1 MSFLLLC
8 FIGLIMLFLQ
18 GSNAYTAFRQQKI
31 FSRLQQ
37 KQPSIRG
44 IKARFGYF
52 IDCDDSQLNSNN
64 LERLERLLPNAYFCN
79 HSQFSEDFAC
89 WVVPRIGTISPWSSK
104 ATDIANNC
112 KIPVNRIERGIYYI
126 VQGILL
132 TDTKNI
138 QVIVSEL
145 YDPLVESI
153 LFSFDDLASLFKN
166 SSFKTFNLINL
177 LEKKEVALKEAN
189 QNFGLALSD
198 DDINYLLNAFQK
210 LNRNPTDVELMMF
223 AQVNSEHCR
232 HKIFN
237 AEWTINK
244 QRKDESLFS
253 MIRYTHKTHPDQVM
267 VAYRDNA
274 AIIKGSMTDHFAIN
288 PINNL
293 YRMQKE
299 FIHTVLKVE
308 THNHPT
314 AISPFSGAAT
324 GSGGEIR
331 DEAATGR
338 GAQSQVGLTGFS
350 VSHLNIPGFSQPWEI
365 ERSKPKS
372 LASPLDIILQGPI
385 GAASFNNEFG
395 RPNVCGYFRTLE
407 YGQRGYYKPI
417 MISGGIGHI
426 RHSQIEKESFNEGAL
441 LIVIGGPAMVIGLGG
456 GSASSRISGESTEAL
471 DFASVQRS
479 NPEMQRR
486 TQEVINVCTSLGKN
500 NPILSIHDVGAGGLS
515 NALSELVH
523 ATECGGEFELRD
535 IPNAELGMTP
545 LEIWCNEA
553 QERFVLAIK
562 AELLEVFRDIA
573 RRERCPFA
581 VVGRATQNKRL
592 IVNDGYF
599 NNQPIDLPLSLLFKD
614 TPPLQCAD
622 KRLKSL
628 FRLAEENNVTSPE
641 VDLSSSLLS
650 YDRMVKKNHELM
662 EVCGVA
668 VSGGMQDFDVES
680 TDLNWSEVVKRIL
693 RYPCVADKSFL
704 ITISDRTVGGI
715 VIRDQ
720 MVGPWQVPV
729 ADVAITTYSFTGFQ
743 GQALAIGER
752 APIAIIH
759 PAASA
764 RMAIG
769 EAITNIAA
777 GFIKTL
783 SHLVLSANWMA
794 AADTLGEGVGL
805 YEAVQTIAKELC
817 PALGI
822 CIPVGKDSLSMRTTW
837 KDKGQ
842 RKTAISPLSLIIT
855 AMAPVID
862 VRNTLTP
869 QLQIEVGKTKLLLI
883 DLGGGANSL
892 GGSCLAQTYNLLGQQ
907 PPDVDDPVLLRHFF
921 EAIQLLNRKKLLL
934 AYHDR
939 SDGGLFVT
947 ICEMAFSGRTGV
959 TIKLDSLGTHPIA
972 SVFTEE
978 LGAVIQVKEEN
989 VEEIL
994 TTLEKSSLK
1003 AYTHIIG
1010 ELNDSDEIVVN
1021 FQKKT
1026 LYQETRTTLQRWW
1039 SETSY
1044 HLQAIRD
1051 NPDCA
1056 KQQFNYLLDK
1066 KNLGLT
1072 AIATFDIEEDIVLPY
1087 LNKGKLPRVAILR
1100 EQGINGHRE
1109 MAAAFYLA
1117 GFESVDVHMSDL
1129 LNGEVNLMDFEGLAA
1144 CGGFSFGDVLGAGRG
1159 WAQSILMQ
1167 SKIRDEFTSFF
1178 HNPNRF
1184 ALGICNGCQLF
1195 SHLKSLIPGAQHW
1208 PTFKRN
1214 TSEQF
1219 EARLALV
1226 GIPKSPSIFFKDMAG
1241 SQLPIAVAHGEGRA
1255 VFQKGGEKFIENNKL
1270 IALRYVDYNGQP
1282 TEIYSANPN
1291 GSPAGITGLTIPDG
1305 RITILMPHPERVF
1318 RTVQLSWH
1326 PKEWNEMSPWMRMFR
1341 NARVWIN

>member
-1 MSFLLLC
+1 
-8 FIGLIMLFLQ
+8 MLFLQ
-18 GSNAYTAFRQQKI
+18 GVNAYTEFHQQQI
-31 FSRLQQ
+31 FSRLRK
-37 KQPSIRG
+37 KQPGIRA
-44 IKARFGYF
+44 IKAKFGYF
-52 IDCDDSQLNSNN
+52 VDCDDNRLNSND
-64 LERLERLLPNAYFCN
+64 LERLERLLPNAYFCH
-79 HSQFSEDFAC
+79 HSKSSEDFAC
-89 WVVPRIGTISPWSSK
+89 WVVPRIGTISSWSSK

-112 KIPVNRIERGIYYI
+112 RIPVNRIERGIYY
-126 VQGILL
+126 VMQGISLS
-132 TDTKNI
+132 DEQSI
-138 QVIVSEL
+138 QAIILEL

-153 LFSFDDLASLFKN
+153 LFSADDLALLFKH
-166 SSFKTFNLINL
+166 SSFKTFNSIDL
-177 LEKKEVALKEAN
+177 LKKEEALKEAN
-189 QNFGLALSD
+189 QNFGLALSN
-198 DDINYLLNAFQK
+198 DDINYLLSAFKK

-237 AEWTINK
+237 AEWTIDR

-253 MIRYTHKTHPDQVM
+253 MIRYTHKIHPDQVM

-274 AIIKGSMTDHFAIN
+274 AVIKGSMTDHFAIN
-288 PINNL
+288 PANNF
-293 YRMQKE
+293 YEIQKE
-299 FIHTVLKVE
+299 YIHTVLKVE

-350 VSHLNIPGFSQPWEI
+350 VSHLKIPGFLQPWEI
-365 ERSKPKS
+365 EKSKPKL
-372 LASPLDIILQGPI
+372 LASALDIMLQGPI

-407 YGQRGYYKPI
+407 YGQRGYHKPI
-417 MISGGIGHI
+417 MIAGGIGHI
-426 RHSQIEKESFNEGAL
+426 RHSQIEKESFDEGTL
-441 LIVIGGPAMVIGLGG
+441 LIIMGGPAMAIGLGG
-456 GSASSRISGESTEAL
+456 GSASSRKSGEYTESV

-486 TQEVINVCTSLGKN
+486 AQEVINVCTSLGKD

-515 NALSELVH
+515 NALPELVY

-535 IPNAELGMTP
+535 IPNAEPGMTP

-553 QERFVLAIK
+553 QERFVLAIR
-562 AELLEVFRDIA
+562 AESLEVFHDIA

-581 VVGRATQNKRL
+581 VVGRATRNKKL
-592 IVNDGYF
+592 IVNDEYF
-599 NNQPIDLPLSLLFKD
+599 DNQPIGLPLSLLFKD
-614 TPPLQCAD
+614 MPSLKCED
-622 KRLKSL
+622 KRLGSP
-628 FRLAEENNVTSPE
+628 FQSAGNTASPE
-641 VDLSSSLLS
+641 VDLFSFPS
-650 YDRMVKKNHELM
+650 
-662 EVCGVA
+662 VCGIINENHSLKVWG
-668 VSGGMQDFDVES
+668 VSCGMQAFDVKE
-680 TDLNWSEVVKRIL
+680 TDLDWSEVAKRIL

-704 ITISDRTVGGI
+704 ITISDRTVGGM
-715 VIRDQ
+715 VVRDQ

-729 ADVAITTYSFTGFQ
+729 SDVAVIAHSFTGFR
-743 GQALAIGER
+743 GQALAVGER
-752 APIAIIH
+752 SPIAIIH

-769 EAITNIAA
+769 EAITNIVAA
-777 GFIKTL
+777 GFIETL
-783 SHLVLSANWMA
+783 SHLVLSANWMT
-794 AADTLGEGVGL
+794 AADAPGEGAGL
-805 YEAVQTIAKELC
+805 YEAVQTVAKELC

-842 RKTAISPLSLIIT
+842 NKTVISPLSLIIT
-855 AMAPVID
+855 AIAPVTD
-862 VRNTLTP
+862 VRNILTP
-869 QLQIEVGKTKLLLI
+869 QLQTEARIKTKLLLI

-907 PPDVDDPVLLRHFF
+907 PPDVDDPILLCHFF
-921 EAIQLLNRKKLLL
+921 EAIQLLNRKELLL

-947 ICEMAFSGRTGV
+947 ICEMAFAGRIGV

-972 SVFTEE
+972 SAFTEE

-1003 AYTHIIG
+1003 AHIHIIG
-1010 ELNDSDEIVVN
+1010 ELNDSDEIVIN
-1021 FQKKT
+1021 FQEKI

-1044 HLQAIRD
+1044 RLQSLRD
-1051 NPDCA
+1051 NPNCA
-1056 KQQFNYLLDK
+1056 KQQFDYLLDK
-1066 KNLGLT
+1066 KNFGLT
-1072 AIATFDIEEDIVLPY
+1072 AIATFDVEEDIVLPY
-1087 LNKGKLPRVAILR
+1087 LNKGKSPRVAILR
-1100 EQGINGHRE
+1100 EQGTNGHRE

-1129 LNGEVNLMDFEGLAA
+1129 LSGKVNLMDFKGLAA

-1159 WAQSILMQ
+1159 WAQSILMH

-1178 HNPNRF
+1178 YSSDRF

-1208 PTFKRN
+1208 PAFKHN

-1226 GIPKSPSIFFKDMAG
+1226 EVPESPSIFFKDMAG

-1255 VFQKGGEKFIENNKL
+1255 VFQKGEKQFIENNKL

-1291 GSPAGITGLTIPDG
+1291 GSPDGITGLTIPDG

-1318 RTVQLSWH
+1318 RTIQLSWH
-1326 PKEWNEMSPWMRMFR
+1326 PQEWKEMSPWMRMFR
-1341 NARVWIN
+1341 NARVWVD

>member
-1 MSFLLLC
+1 
-8 FIGLIMLFLQ
+8 MLFLQ
-18 GSNAYTAFRQQKI
+18 GADAYTSFRQQQI

-37 KQPSIRG
+37 KQPSIRA
-44 IKARFGYF
+44 IEAKFGYF
-52 IDCDDSQLNSNN
+52 IDCDDSWLNSNDW
-64 LERLERLLPNAYFCN
+64 ERLECLLPNAYFCN
-79 HSQFSEDFAC
+79 HFQSSENFAC
-89 WVVPRIGTISPWSSK
+89 WVVPRIGTISPWSSQ

-112 KIPVNRIERGIYYI
+112 GIFVNRIERGIYYV
-126 VQGILL
+126 VQGISLA
-132 TDTKNI
+132 DERSII
-138 QVIVSEL
+138 QTIISEL
-145 YDPLVESI
+145 YDPLTESI
-153 LFSFDDLASLFKN
+153 LFSADDLLLLFQN
-166 SSFKTFNLINL
+166 PSFKTFNPINL
-177 LEKKEVALKEAN
+177 LEKDEAALKEAN
-189 QNFGLALSD
+189 KNLGLALSD
-198 DDINYLLNAFQK
+198 DDINYLLSAFQK

-237 AEWTINK
+237 AEWTIDG
-244 QRKDESLFS
+244 QRKDESLFA
-253 MIRYTHKTHPDQVM
+253 MIRYTYKIHPDRVM

-274 AIIKGSMTDHFAIN
+274 AIIKGFTIDHFSIN
-288 PINNL
+288 PTNNL
-293 YRMQKE
+293 YGIQRE
-299 FIHTVLKVE
+299 PIHTVLKVE

-350 VSHLNIPGFSQPWEI
+350 VSHLKIPGFSQPWET
-365 ERSKPKS
+365 EKSKPKS
-372 LASPLDIILQGPI
+372 LASALDIMLQGPI

-407 YGQRGYYKPI
+407 YGQRGYHKPI
-417 MISGGIGHI
+417 MITGGIGCI
-426 RHSQIEKESFNEGAL
+426 RHSQIEKESFDEGAL
-441 LIVIGGPAMVIGLGG
+441 LIVMGGPAMVIGLGG
-456 GSASSRISGESTEAL
+456 GSASSRTSGDSTEAL

-486 TQEVINVCTSLGKN
+486 AQEVINVCVSFGKN

-515 NALSELVH
+515 NALSELVY
-523 ATECGGEFELRD
+523 ATGCGGEFELRN
-535 IPNAELGMTP
+535 IPNAESGMTP

-553 QERFVLAIK
+553 QERFVLVIR
-562 AELLEVFRDIA
+562 AESLEVFRDIA

-581 VVGRATQNKRL
+581 VVGRATRNEKL
-592 IVNDGYF
+592 IVNDKHF
-599 NNQPIDLPLSLLFKD
+599 NNQPIDLPLSLLFED
-614 TPPLQCAD
+614 IPLLKCED
-622 KRLKSL
+622 KQFESS
-628 FRLAEENNVTSPE
+628 FRAAGNITSPE
-641 VDLSSSLLS
+641 VDLFSFPSSCG
-650 YDRMVKKNHELM
+650 MMKENHELIG
-662 EVCGVA
+662 ENISGV
-668 VSGGMQDFDVES
+668 VSAFDTEG
-680 TDLNWSEVVKRIL
+680 TDLDWGEAVKRIL

-704 ITISDRTVGGI
+704 ITIGDRTVGGM
-715 VIRDQ
+715 VVRDQ

-729 ADVAITTYSFTGFQ
+729 ADVAITTHSFIGFQ
-743 GQALAIGER
+743 GQALAMGER
-752 APIAIIH
+752 SPIAIIH

-777 GFIKTL
+777 GSTKTL

-794 AADTLGEGVGL
+794 AADTLGEGAGL
-805 YEAVQTIAKELC
+805 YEAVQTVAKELC

-837 KDKGQ
+837 EDKGQ
-842 RKTAISPLSLIIT
+842 NKTVTSPLSLIVT
-855 AMAPVID
+855 AIAPVID

-869 QLQIEVGKTKLLLI
+869 QLQTEIRKTKLLLI
-883 DLGGGANSL
+883 DLGGGSNSL

-907 PPDVDDPVLLRHFF
+907 PPDVDDPILLRHFF

-939 SDGGLFVT
+939 SDGGLFIT
-947 ICEMAFSGRTGV
+947 ICEMAFAGRIGV
-959 TIKLDSLGTHPIA
+959 TIKLDALGTHPIA
-972 SVFTEE
+972 SAFTEE

-994 TTLEKSSLK
+994 TTLEKSGLK
-1003 AYTHIIG
+1003 SHIHIIG
-1010 ELNDSDEIVVN
+1010 ELNDSDEVVIN
-1021 FQKKT
+1021 FQGKT
-1026 LYQETRTTLQRWW
+1026 LYHETRTTLQRWW
-1039 SETSY
+1039 SEMSY
-1044 HLQAIRD
+1044 RLQSLRD

-1056 KQQFNYLLDK
+1056 KQQFDYLLDK
-1066 KNLGLT
+1066 KNFGLT
-1072 AIATFDIEEDIVLPY
+1072 ATATFDIEENIVLPH
-1087 LNKGKLPRVAILR
+1087 LNKGARPRVAILR
-1100 EQGINGHRE
+1100 EQGINGYRE

-1129 LNGEVNLMDFEGLAA
+1129 LSGEVNLMDFKGVAA

-1159 WAQSILMQ
+1159 WAQSILMH
-1167 SKIRDEFTSFF
+1167 SKIRDEFASFF
-1178 HNPNRF
+1178 HDADRF

-1208 PTFKRN
+1208 PAFKRN

-1226 GIPKSPSIFFKDMAG
+1226 EIPESPSIFFKDMAG
-1241 SQLPIAVAHGEGRA
+1241 SQLPIAVAHGEGQA
-1255 VFQKGGEKFIENNKL
+1255 VFQKGEKQLIENNKL

-1282 TEIYSANPN
+1282 TEIYPANPN
-1291 GSPAGITGLTIPDG
+1291 GSPEGITGLTIPDG

-1326 PKEWNEMSPWMRMFR
+1326 PKKWKEMSPWMRMFR
-1341 NARVWIN
+1341 NARVWID

>member
-1 MSFLLLC
+1 
-8 FIGLIMLFLQ
+8 MLFLQ
-18 GSNAYTAFRQQKI
+18 GANAYTAFRQQQI
-31 FSRLQQ
+31 FSSLQQ
-37 KQPSIRG
+37 KEPSIRA
-44 IKARFGYF
+44 IKAKFGYF
-52 IDCDDSQLNSNN
+52 VDCDDSRLNSND
-64 LERLERLLPNAYFCN
+64 LDRLECLLPNAYFCH
-79 HSQFSEDFAC
+79 HSQSSEDCAF
-89 WVVPRIGTISPWSSK
+89 WVVPRIGTISSWSSK

-112 KIPVNRIERGIYYI
+112 KIPVNRIERGIYYV
-126 VQGILL
+126 VQGISP
-132 TDTKNI
+132 TDEQSAQAI
-138 QVIVSEL
+138 ILEL

-153 LFSFDDLASLFKN
+153 LFSADDLALLFEYPL
-166 SSFKTFNLINL
+166 FKTFNSINL
-177 LEKKEVALKEAN
+177 LEKEEIALKEAN
-189 QNFGLALSD
+189 QNFGLALSN
-198 DDINYLLNAFQK
+198 DDINYLLSAFKK

-223 AQVNSEHCR
+223 AQINSEHCR

-237 AEWTINK
+237 AEWTIDR
-244 QRKDESLFS
+244 QHKDESLFS

-274 AIIKGSMTDHFAIN
+274 AVIKGSTMDHFSIN
-288 PINNL
+288 PANNL
-293 YRMQKE
+293 YGIQKE

-314 AISPFSGAAT
+314 AISPFAGAAT

-350 VSHLNIPGFSQPWEI
+350 VSHLKIPSFLQPWEI
-365 ERSKPKS
+365 EKSKPKL
-372 LASPLDIILQGPI
+372 LASALDIMLHGPI

-407 YGQRGYYKPI
+407 YGQHGYHKPI
-417 MISGGIGHI
+417 MIAGGIGHI
-426 RHSQIEKESFNEGAL
+426 RHSQIEKENFDEGAL
-441 LIVIGGPAMVIGLGG
+441 LIIMGGPAMLIGLGG
-456 GSASSRISGESTEAL
+456 GSASSRNSEAFTESL

-486 TQEVINVCTSLGKN
+486 AQEVINVCTSLGSD

-515 NALSELVH
+515 NALSELVY
-523 ATECGGEFELRD
+523 TTGCGGEFELRD
-535 IPNAELGMTP
+535 IPSVEPGMTP

-553 QERFVLAIK
+553 QERFVLAIR
-562 AELLEVFRDIA
+562 AESLRVFHNIA
-573 RRERCPFA
+573 KRERCPFA
-581 VVGRATQNKRL
+581 VVGRATRNKKL
-592 IVNDGYF
+592 IVNDEYF
-599 NNQPIDLPLSLLFKD
+599 NNQPINLPLSLLFKD
-614 TPPLQCAD
+614 IPPLQCAD
-622 KRLKSL
+622 KQLALPFQPAENITSSQVGLFSYRSSCRMMKGNHGEQLKTWD
-628 FRLAEENNVTSPE
+628 V
-641 VDLSSSLLS
+641 SS
-650 YDRMVKKNHELM
+650 DW
-662 EVCGVA
+662 
-668 VSGGMQDFDVES
+668 MQSFDVKS
-680 TDLNWSEVVKRIL
+680 TDLDWSKVVKRIL
-693 RYPCVADKSFL
+693 QYPCVSDKSFL
-704 ITISDRTVGGI
+704 ITIGDRTVGGM
-715 VIRDQ
+715 VVRDQ

-729 ADVAITTYSFTGFQ
+729 SDVAVITHSFTGFQ

-752 APIAIIH
+752 SPIAIIH

-777 GFIKTL
+777 AGSIETL

-794 AADTLGEGVGL
+794 AADAPGEGAGL
-805 YEAVQTIAKELC
+805 YEAVRTVSKELC

-822 CIPVGKDSLSMRTTW
+822 CIPVGKDSLSMKTTW
-837 KDKGQ
+837 VDEDQ
-842 RKTAISPLSLIIT
+842 NKTVTSPLSLIIT
-855 AMAPVID
+855 AIAPVID

-869 QLQIEVGKTKLLLI
+869 QLQIEARVKTKLLLI

-907 PPDVDDPVLLRHFF
+907 PPDVDDPILLRHFF
-921 EAIQLLNRKKLLL
+921 EVIQFLSRKKLLL

-947 ICEMAFSGRTGV
+947 ICEMAFAGRIGV

-972 SVFTEE
+972 SAFTEE

-989 VEEIL
+989 VEEIF
-994 TTLEKSSLK
+994 TTLEKISLK
-1003 AYTHIIG
+1003 AHAHIIG
-1010 ELNDSDEIVVN
+1010 ETNDSDEIVIN
-1021 FQKKT
+1021 FQEKI
-1026 LYQETRTTLQRWW
+1026 LYQETRTTLQKWW

-1044 HLQAIRD
+1044 RLQSLRD

-1056 KQQFNYLLDK
+1056 KQQFDYSLNK

-1087 LNKGKLPRVAILR
+1087 LNKGKPPRVAILR

-1129 LNGEVNLMDFEGLAA
+1129 LSGEVNLVDFKGLVA

-1159 WAQSILMQ
+1159 WAQSILMH
-1167 SKIRDEFTSFF
+1167 SKMRDEFASFF
-1178 HNPNRF
+1178 HNSDRF

-1195 SHLKSLIPGAQHW
+1195 SHLKSLIPGAQNW
-1208 PTFKRN
+1208 PAFERN

-1226 GIPKSPSIFFKDMAG
+1226 EISESPSIFFKDMAG

-1255 VFQKGGEKFIENNKL
+1255 VFQKKGGQLIENNKNKL

-1291 GSPAGITGLTIPDG
+1291 GSPEGITGLTIPDG

-1326 PKEWNEMSPWMRMFR
+1326 PQEWKEMSPWMRMFR
-1341 NARVWIN
+1341 NARVWAD

>member
-1 MSFLLLC
+1 
-8 FIGLIMLFLQ
+8 MLFLQ
-18 GSNAYTAFRQQKI
+18 GANAYTSFRQQQI
-31 FSRLQQ
+31 FSRLQK
-37 KQPSIRG
+37 KQPGIRA
-44 IKARFGYF
+44 IEAKFGYF
-52 IDCDDSQLNSNN
+52 VDCDDSRLNSNHRK
-64 LERLERLLPNAYFCN
+64 RLERLLPNAYFCD
-79 HSQFSEDFAC
+79 HSQSSENFAC
-89 WVVPRIGTISPWSSK
+89 WVVPRIGTISPWSSQ

-112 KIPVNRIERGIYYI
+112 EIPVNRIERGIYYV
-126 VQGILL
+126 VQEISL
-132 TDTKNI
+132 TDEQSI
-138 QVIVSEL
+138 QAIISEL

-153 LFSFDDLASLFKN
+153 VFSADDLMLLFQHSSL
-166 SSFKTFNLINL
+166 KTFNSINF
-177 LEKKEVALKEAN
+177 LEENEAALKEVN
-189 QNFGLALSD
+189 QNLGLALSD
-198 DDINYLLNAFQK
+198 DDINYLLSAFQK

-237 AEWTINK
+237 AEWTIDR
-244 QRKDESLFS
+244 QRKDESLFA
-253 MIRYTHKTHPDQVM
+253 MIRHTHKTHPDQVM

-274 AIIKGSMTDHFAIN
+274 AVIKGSTTDHFSIN
-288 PINNL
+288 PTNNL
-293 YRMQKE
+293 YGIQKE
-299 FIHTVLKVE
+299 PIHTVLKVE

-350 VSHLNIPGFSQPWEI
+350 VSHLKIPAFSQPWEI
-365 ERSKPKS
+365 EKGKPKS
-372 LASPLDIILQGPI
+372 LASALEIMLQGPI

-407 YGQRGYYKPI
+407 YGQRGYHKPI
-417 MISGGIGHI
+417 MIVGGIGHI

-441 LIVIGGPAMVIGLGG
+441 LIVMGGPAMAIGLGG
-456 GSASSRISGESTEAL
+456 GSASSRTSEESTEAL

-486 TQEVINVCTSLGKN
+486 AQEVINVCASLKKD

-515 NALSELVH
+515 NALPELVY

-535 IPNAELGMTP
+535 IPNAESGMTP

-553 QERFVLAIK
+553 QERFVLAIR
-562 AELLEVFRDIA
+562 AESLEVFRDIA

-581 VVGRATQNKRL
+581 VVGRATQNKKL
-592 IVNDGYF
+592 IINDECF
-599 NNQPIDLPLSLLFKD
+599 NNQPIGLPLSLLFEGMS
-614 TPPLQCAD
+614 PLKCED
-622 KRLKSL
+622 KRFESSFQPRENRE
-628 FRLAEENNVTSPE
+628 FRWG
-641 VDLSSSLLS
+641 
-650 YDRMVKKNHELM
+650 
-662 EVCGVA
+662 GVG
-668 VSGGMQDFDVES
+668 GGMPAFDVEG
-680 TDLNWSEVVKRIL
+680 TDLDWTESVKRIL

-704 ITISDRTVGGI
+704 ITIGDRTVGGM
-715 VIRDQ
+715 VVRDQ

-729 ADVAITTYSFTGFQ
+729 ADVAVTTHSFTGFQ
-743 GQALAIGER
+743 GQALAMGER
-752 APIAIIH
+752 SPIAIIH

-777 GFIKTL
+777 ASIETL
-783 SHLVLSANWMA
+783 SNLVLSANWMA
-794 AADTLGEGVGL
+794 AADVPGEGAGL
-805 YEAVQTIAKELC
+805 YEAVQTVAKELC

-822 CIPVGKDSLSMRTTW
+822 CIPVGKDSLSMQTTW
-837 KDKGQ
+837 KEKGQ
-842 RKTAISPLSLIIT
+842 NKTVTSPLSLIIT
-855 AMAPVID
+855 ATAPVID

-869 QLQIEVGKTKLLLI
+869 QLQTELRKTKLLLI

-907 PPDVDDPVLLRHFF
+907 PPDVDDPILLRYFF

-947 ICEMAFSGRTGV
+947 ICEMAFAGRIGI

-994 TTLEKSSLK
+994 TTLQKSGLK
-1003 AYTHIIG
+1003 VYTHIIG
-1010 ELNDSDEIVVN
+1010 ELNDSDEIVIN
-1021 FQKKT
+1021 FQEKT
-1026 LYQETRTTLQRWW
+1026 LYHETRTTLQRWW

-1044 HLQAIRD
+1044 RLQSLRD

-1056 KQQFNYLLDK
+1056 KQQFDYLLDK

-1072 AIATFDIEEDIVLPY
+1072 ATTTFDTEEDIVLLY
-1087 LNKGKLPRVAILR
+1087 LSKGARPRVAILR

-1129 LNGEVNLMDFEGLAA
+1129 LSGDVNLMAFKGLAA

-1159 WAQSILMQ
+1159 WAQSILMH
-1167 SKIRDEFTSFF
+1167 SKIRDEFASFF
-1178 HNPNRF
+1178 HDSDRF

-1208 PTFKRN
+1208 PTFERN
-1214 TSEQF
+1214 ASEQF

-1226 GIPKSPSIFFKDMAG
+1226 KIPESPSIFFKDMVD

-1255 VFQKGGEKFIENNKL
+1255 VFQKGGKQLIENNKL

-1282 TEIYSANPN
+1282 TEIYPANPN
-1291 GSPAGITGLTIPDG
+1291 GSPDGITGLTIPDG

-1326 PKEWNEMSPWMRMFR
+1326 PKEWKEMSPWMRMFR
-1341 NARVWIN
+1341 NARVWID